1 MFVELEGITFVKST
15 IRGAHNQGQ
24 SGPEG
29 KGPSGGYGLITGT
42 ERVLSG

>member
-1 MFVELEGITFVKST
+1 MELEGITFLKSA
-15 IRGAHNQGQ
+15 IRDAHNQGQ

-42 ERVLSG
+42 EGALTG